1 MGTNAGGAA
10 PAPDAGHTVVTRSV
24 KHAELRVID
33 RSELKTE
40 TTQQRPSS
48 ADVINETPTLCC
60 FVACLAESLCFGGGA
75 RRTTTDADRARDAA
89 PTGEGEG
96 ECESEG
102 EGDEDTRTNATTTAA
117 ARGHCRRPSAPPPTT
132 PPRPPRRS
140 APARLRCDRLADQQ
154 ACDMH
159 VM

>member
-10 PAPDAGHTVVTRSV
+10 PAPDAGHTVVARSV

-48 ADVINETPTLCC
+48 ADVINETPALCC
-60 FVACLAESLCFGGGA
+60 FAACLAESLCFGGGA

-96 ECESEG
+96 EYESEG
-102 EGDEDTRTNATTTAA
+102 EGVGECDDHGGGSGTLSPPVRPAADDAAEAA
-117 ARGHCRRPSAPPPTT
+117 APQRPSAAEV
-132 PPRPPRRS
+132 RPPG
-140 APARLRCDRLADQQ
+140 
-154 ACDMH
+154 
-159 VM
+159 